1 MFVHVPVM
9 LEPCIDALNIRPDGI
24 YVDGTMGGAG
34 HSSEIAKRLVNGRLV
49 AIDQDSDAIAAGGER
64 LSAYGERAIV
74 VEDNFKNMKN
84 VLSSLGIRG
93 VDGILMDLG
102 VSSYQLD
109 CGERGFSYNIDAPLD
124 MRMSRK
130 QKLSAY
136 DVVNTYSEQELADVI
151 YNYGEERF
159 SRRIAANIVKKRS
172 VNPIETTLELAEII
186 KASIPASN
194 RREGPH
200 PAKRT
205 FQAIRIEVNNELGM
219 LHDAVSDAVDMLN
232 KGGRIAII
240 TFHSLE
246 DRIVKTVFAEKAKGC
261 VCPPEFPICVC
272 GHQPQVKLITRKPI
286 EADEREL
293 EINPRARSAKLRV
306 AEKL

>member
-34 HSSEIAKRLVNGRLV
+34 HSSEIAKRLVNGKLV

-172 VNPIETTLELAEII
+172 VAPIETTLELAEII

>member
-34 HSSEIAKRLVNGRLV
+34 HSSEIAKRLVNGKLV

-84 VLSSLGIRG
+84 VLSSLDIRG

-136 DVVNTYSEQELADVI
+136 DVVNTYSEQDLADVI